1 MALPIASAGKGL
13 RKGGT
18 TCAAC
23 GIVLT
28 LVEEG
33 NGAIDFLEKPC
44 GSNAEC
50 KAIVKTVLELVEQ
63 HVPPGEI
70 CAKIGLCDEQCK
82 LFPEG
87 SWPVKNL
94 PPHPHDDPPNVGS
107 FEERKMTMIKEN
119 KKNNESFF
127 SLAESLAVS
136 MGAVDDEVLK
146 KKAEAN
152 ALAVLEARTAHPCGS
167 NFTCMV
173 ERFARDHLPISDVDG
188 DGFSTASSWT
198 SWVPLARCRL

>member
-1 MALPIASAGKGL
+1 MTMHLVRGMTTTNFKKRKTKNKSKKQLEADAKHEKWL
-13 RKGGT
+13 RKM
-18 TCAAC
+18 
-23 GIVLT
+23 
-28 LVEEG
+28 
-33 NGAIDFLEKPC
+33 
-44 GSNAEC
+44 NA
-50 KAIVKTVLELVEQ
+50 
-63 HVPPGEI
+63 
-70 CAKIGLCDEQCK
+70 
-82 LFPEG
+82 
-87 SWPVKNL
+87 
-94 PPHPHDDPPNVGS
+94 HPDQ
-107 FEERKMTMIKEN
+107 IKEN

-188 DGFSTASSWT
+188 DGFSTVHHRGLRGSHWRGADCDDTSATVYPGRKISS
-198 SWVPLARCRL
+198 SRPDRRAEA